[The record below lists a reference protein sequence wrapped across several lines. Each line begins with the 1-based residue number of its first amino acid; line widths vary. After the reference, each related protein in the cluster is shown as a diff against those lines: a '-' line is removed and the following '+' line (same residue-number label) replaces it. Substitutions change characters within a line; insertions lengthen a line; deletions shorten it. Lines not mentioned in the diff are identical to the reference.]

1 MTSFLIEKNTKKSFD
16 EKIAKLAIMPMIST
30 LSILNYADM
39 NSDQDVLGYGILL
52 IILNVGMYV
61 GIPGIVIVTIRKQF

>member
-30 LSILNYADM
+30 LSILNYADPTT
-39 NSDQDVLGYGILL
+39 
-52 IILNVGMYV
+52 VGQNHFCIHIQV
-61 GIPGIVIVTIRKQF
+61 KKFEIS